1 MADEMK
7 QGQDEGGATADGGD
21 AGTKGTG
28 SAGAQADA
36 EDGDSAN
43 IGDAGTKGTGS
54 AG

>member
-1 MADEMK
+1 MADEKK
-7 QGQDEGGATADGGD
+7 QGQDEGGATADSVD

-28 SAGAQADA
+28 SAGAQADT
-36 EDGDSAN
+36 EEGDTAN